1 MQANTL
7 TLSVDV
13 DNDGVGLAS
22 EVYTRY
28 EEYQNRASYIGADHL
43 PDARNTLAFYRT
55 FPTKSGNFKGTAKSS
70 VKFTQDVEVAG
81 VDSSTTITAPIIL
94 DLSFSVPVG
103 ASATDLKHI
112 RQRLLALID
121 TDALMDSLN
130 IQLMV

>member
-1 MQANTL
+1 MQPNTL
-7 TLSVDV
+7 TLAVDAA
-13 DNDGVGLAS
+13 NNGTPAN
-22 EVYTRY
+22 ETYTRY

-43 PDARNTLAFYRT
+43 PDDRNLLAIYRT
-55 FPTKSGNFKGTAKSS
+55 FPTRAGNFKGTGKSS

-94 DLSFSVPVG
+94 EVSFSVPVG
-103 ASATDLKHI
+103 APAADLKHV

-121 TDALMDSLN
+121 DDSFMDSLN

>member
-1 MQANTL
+1 MQANQL
-7 TLSVDV
+7 TISVDAA
-13 DNDGVGLAS
+13 NDGNPAN

-28 EEYQNRASYIGADHL
+28 EEYQNRASYIGANHT
-43 PDARNTLAFYRT
+43 PDDRDLLAIYRT

-70 VKFTQDVEVAG
+70 VKFTKDVEVAG

-103 ASATDLKHI
+103 ATSADLKHA
-112 RQRLLALID
+112 RQRLLALLD
-121 TDALMDSLN
+121 TDAFMDSLN

>member
-7 TLSVDV
+7 TLSVDAA
-13 DNDGVGLAS
+13 NDGNPAN

-28 EEYQNRASYIGADHL
+28 EEYQNRSSYIGADHL
-43 PDARNTLAFYRT
+43 PDTRNTLAIYRT

-81 VDSSTTITAPIIL
+81 VDSSTTLTAPIIL

-103 ASATDLKHI
+103 ATTADLKHV
-112 RQRLLALID
+112 RQRLLALLD
-121 TDALMDSLN
+121 TDSFMDSLN